1 MENRA
6 HALVAGL
13 FVILMS
19 VSVVLIAIW
28 FNGDNISRNSYQV
41 VSKTSVTG
49 LNPQASV
56 YYQGVNIG
64 KVEAIYFDPDN
75 MQQILIDISI
85 DQNVKLTEDTYA
97 KLGYQGI
104 TGLAYLQLND
114 DNRHDK
120 PLETDTKIPM
130 MPSLLD
136 EVTVSGQELLS
147 NANQMIKQ
155 TQLLLNEQNQTQ
167 ISQILINIERTS
179 SQFYHV
185 INQLQVGIESLTGFT
200 SETRTILN
208 HLDQLSLEVHKIVTK
223 INQQGGIIDNLSEGS
238 EVLVDT
244 LPKIHKMSDSI
255 TRSAHNADRILSQLE
270 RHPQSLLFGKP
281 SPQPGP
287 GENGFV
293 SPQENKQ

>member
-6 HALVAGL
+6 YALAAGL
-13 FVILMS
+13 FVILLS
-19 VSVVLIAIW
+19 ISVVLIAIW
-28 FNGDNISRNSYQV
+28 FNGDNISRNSFQV

-85 DQNVKLTEDTYA
+85 DQNVKLTEGTYA

-120 PLETDTKIPM
+120 PLEADTKISM

-147 NANQMIKQ
+147 NANQLIKQ

-167 ISQILINIERTS
+167 ISQILINVERTS

-200 SETRTILN
+200 SESRTILT
-208 HLDQLSLEVHKIVTK
+208 HLDRLSLEVHKIVTK

-255 TRSAHNADRILSQLE
+255 TRSAQNADRILSQLE
-270 RHPQSLLFGKP
+270 RHPQSLLFGTP
-281 SPQPGP
+281 LPQPGP

-293 SPQENKQ
+293 SPQENK